1 MAGEKDARA
10 QHEIFMQKTT
20 HITTC
25 QFRFLLLFGIPCLTL
40 RLVSYIYIYINH
52 DSRFGFLIRHFYP
65 RSRLKASL
73 TNPVCTYDQVA

>member
-1 MAGEKDARA
+1 MRGLSMSYSCRKR
-10 QHEIFMQKTT
+10 QKTT

-25 QFRFLLLFGIPCLTL
+25 QFRFLLLFGIPCLNL
-40 RLVSYIYIYINH
+40 RLVNYIYIYN
-52 DSRFGFLIRHFYP
+52 DSMFGFVIRNFYP